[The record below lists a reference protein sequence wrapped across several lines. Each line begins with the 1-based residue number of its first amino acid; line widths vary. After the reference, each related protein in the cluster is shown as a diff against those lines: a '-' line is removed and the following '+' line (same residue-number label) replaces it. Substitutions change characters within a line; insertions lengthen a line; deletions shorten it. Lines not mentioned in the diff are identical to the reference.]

1 MSKTEYIAPFMDTL
15 NQSNQI
21 THVCVPHISSNYIN
35 STFIDNVKINFNINI
50 TVIPFNPLLFNDLH
64 ENNHAC
70 STTQSYIK
78 DGLYILIDS
87 NDPYTII
94 KHIGKIQ
101 RHINIYLKEYKSKEY
116 KSKDEIT
123 SWTCHYLDDKRHKWV
138 AE

>member
-1 MSKTEYIAPFMDTL
+1 MSKTEYMAPFIDTI
-15 NQSNQI
+15 NQSYQI
-21 THVCVPHISSNYIN
+21 THICVPHISSNYIN
-35 STFIDNVKINFNINI
+35 STFIDNVKINFNIDI

-70 STTQSYIK
+70 STTQSEIK
-78 DGLYILIDS
+78 DGLYILLYS
-87 NDPYTII
+87 NDTFSII

-101 RHINIYLKEYKSKEY
+101 RHINIALKEYKL
-116 KSKDEIT
+116 KDEIT